1 MFSFTAETFHC
12 VFLLAAFAQADF
24 ELDKAGA
31 VPSLCSNTE
40 LLPRQQV
47 WGVGAGGATVPLLF
61 QPWGSANPTS
71 GSAMPLPLDR
81 AFSLVSALNEQLN

>member
-31 VPSLCSNTE
+31 APSLCSNTE

-47 WGVGAGGATVPLLF
+47 WGVGAGGATVPL
-61 QPWGSANPTS
+61 
-71 GSAMPLPLDR
+71 PLPAQGLCR
-81 AFSLVSALNEQLN
+81 PHLRQCHAFAIR